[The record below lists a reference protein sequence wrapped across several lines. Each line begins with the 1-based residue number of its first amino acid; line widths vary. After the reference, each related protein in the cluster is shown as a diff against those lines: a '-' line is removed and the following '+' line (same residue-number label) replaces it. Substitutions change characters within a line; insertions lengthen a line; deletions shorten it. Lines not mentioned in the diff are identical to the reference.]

1 MMPDFAQLSLLAA
14 ALALMIAAGSD
25 LRRYMIPDTCSLV
38 LLASFFVYAL
48 SGATE
53 GAWPL
58 HLAVA
63 VLVFLVGIGVFAAG
77 LAGGGDVKLF
87 AATALWAGPDLLAG
101 LVVIMSLVGGLLA
114 MAVLSRAWLLR
125 RFSPVNADRG
135 AEVSIAQQPIAYGL
149 AIAVGGLF
157 VLARHGGLLG

>member
-1 MMPDFAQLSLLAA
+1 MMPDIAQLSLLAA
-14 ALALMIAAGSD
+14 ALALVIAAGSD

-38 LLASFFVYAL
+38 LLASFALYAMT
-48 SGATE
+48 GATE

-63 VLVFLVGIGVFAAG
+63 VLVFLAGIGVFAAG

-87 AATALWAGPDLLAG
+87 AATALWAGPDLLTA
-101 LVVIMSLVGGLLA
+101 LVVVMSLAGGLLA
-114 MAVLSRAWLLR
+114 IAVLSRGWLLR
-125 RFSPVNADRG
+125 RFLPVNAHQG
-135 AEVSIAQQPIAYGL
+135 AEAPITQQPIAYGL